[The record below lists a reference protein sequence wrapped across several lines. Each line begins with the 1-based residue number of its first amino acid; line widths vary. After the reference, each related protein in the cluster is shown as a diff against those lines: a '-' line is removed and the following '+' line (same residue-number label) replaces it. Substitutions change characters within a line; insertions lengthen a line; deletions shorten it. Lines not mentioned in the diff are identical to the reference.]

1 MMENEHSAAFF
12 DSSWRRFRKRGA
24 YPTAITQNVDSILEH
39 ARSRAMISNSEFV
52 VMLSQ
57 SDTDRQR
64 LSELLH
70 ITDTQ
75 LQYVKNVS
83 SGCGL
88 LKYGDSL
95 IPFRNELP
103 KDTKL
108 YRLMTTKFG
117 EEAGRAL
124 QTPTADGTHLSVSY

>member
-1 MMENEHSAAFF
+1 
-12 DSSWRRFRKRGA
+12 
-24 YPTAITQNVDSILEH
+24 
-39 ARSRAMISNSEFV
+39 MISNSEFV

-75 LQYVKNVS
+75 LQYVKNVP

-124 QTPTADGTHLSVSY
+124 LTPTADGTHLSVSY

>member
-1 MMENEHSAAFF
+1 MRPSCPTPWVNQVSRNWRLGIKTHVFIDEFHVMMENEHSAAFF
-12 DSSWRRFRKRGA
+12 DSSWRRFRKRE
-24 YPTAITQNVDSILEH
+24 PIPRPSPRTWTPILEH

-88 LKYGDSL
+88 LKYGES
-95 IPFRNELP
+95 
-103 KDTKL
+103 
-108 YRLMTTKFG
+108 
-117 EEAGRAL
+117 
-124 QTPTADGTHLSVSY
+124 